1 MEIGTKTKTPLF
13 STESQTFEN
22 SDCLCARNWSN
33 FVTGYQT
40 TGWSRRNSDIS
51 ARFCCWSFSKSID
64 SLKSFVFDSS
74 AAKLKWLMNIFNTCW
89 TNAGCKSKIGVRFD
103 LVSYHFKC
111 DWLDPN
117 GGSDLT
123 KQRLATIEN
132 YWKNIGFNGCWTKNH
147 RKTFGTN
154 GWWSYWK
161 TMVTI
166 LSFDQWLATIE
177 QPWTNLYRGKN
188 HWPFHLAKR
197 MTIIV
202 VYDWPTFVAST
213 SV

>member
-1 MEIGTKTKTPLF
+1 MEIDTKTKTPLF

-64 SLKSFVFDSS
+64 SLKSFVE
-74 AAKLKWLMNIFNTCW
+74 LKWLMNIFNTCW

-117 GGSDLT
+117 GGSVPFHHLT

-132 YWKNIGFNGCWTKNH
+132 YWKTLGSIVVGP
-147 RKTFGTN
+147 KTIVKPLGPMVGGAIEKQWLLFYRLTN
-154 GWWSYWK
+154 G
-161 TMVTI
+161 
-166 LSFDQWLATIE
+166 
-177 QPWTNLYRGKN
+177 
-188 HWPFHLAKR
+188 
-197 MTIIV
+197 
-202 VYDWPTFVAST
+202 
-213 SV
+213 

>member
-1 MEIGTKTKTPLF
+1 M
-13 STESQTFEN
+13 
-22 SDCLCARNWSN
+22 
-33 FVTGYQT
+33 TGYQT

-64 SLKSFVFDSS
+64 SLKSFVE
-74 AAKLKWLMNIFNTCW
+74 LKWLMNIFNTCW

-117 GGSDLT
+117 GGSVPFHHLT
-123 KQRLATIEN
+123 KQRVATIEN

-161 TMVTI
+161 HRKNCECCHHHSLFKGHNVNVKI
-166 LSFDQWLATIE
+166 VVPNCQKCYQCLKCQVSGHK
-177 QPWTNLYRGKN
+177 YRGL
-188 HWPFHLAKR
+188 PFEGV
-197 MTIIV
+197 I
-202 VYDWPTFVAST
+202 
-213 SV
+213 

>member
-1 MEIGTKTKTPLF
+1 MEIDTKTKTPLF

-22 SDCLCARNWSN
+22 SECLCARNWSN
-33 FVTGYQT
+33 FVTWYQT
-40 TGWSRRNSDIS
+40 AGWSRRNSDIS

-64 SLKSFVFDSS
+64 SLKSFVE
-74 AAKLKWLMNIFNTCW
+74 LKWLMNIFNTCW

-117 GGSDLT
+117 GGSVPFHHLT

-132 YWKNIGFNGCWTKNH
+132 YWKKHRVQWLLDQKH
-147 RKTFGTN
+147 RKPFGTN

-188 HWPFHLAKR
+188 H
-197 MTIIV
+197 
-202 VYDWPTFVAST
+202 
-213 SV
+213 